1 MQSRPTTLVAPK
13 SLTIAILEDDKATR
27 DLYQMLFEH
36 HGGQPRLFRESDA
49 CCAYIR
55 QERPD
60 LLIFDVMGW
69 SAQNGLTVLDT
80 LADEFGA
87 DMPPVIVATALNDR
101 QIAGHP
107 VLQRLPRWQPL
118 YKPFDI
124 FNLLKTVDNLI

>member
-1 MQSRPTTLVAPK
+1 MQPRATLVASKP
-13 SLTIAILEDDKATR
+13 LTIAILEDDQATR

-36 HGGQPRLFRESDA
+36 HGGLPHLFQDSDA

-55 QERPD
+55 QEHPA

-87 DMPPVIVATALNDR
+87 AMPPVIVATALHDY
-101 QIAGHP
+101 QIARHP
-107 VLQRLPRWQPL
+107 VLQRLPRWQTI

-124 FNLLKTVDNLI
+124 FLLLDTVERLI

>member
-1 MQSRPTTLVAPK
+1 MHVRPTLVAPK
-13 SLTIAILEDDKATR
+13 PLTIAILEDDKATR

-36 HGGQPRLFRESDA
+36 HGGQPHLFRESDA
-49 CCAYIR
+49 CCTYIR

-87 DMPPVIVATALNDR
+87 AMPPVIVATALTDH

-107 VLQRLPRWQPL
+107 VLRRLPRWETL

-124 FNLLKTVDNLI
+124 FDLLATVDQMI